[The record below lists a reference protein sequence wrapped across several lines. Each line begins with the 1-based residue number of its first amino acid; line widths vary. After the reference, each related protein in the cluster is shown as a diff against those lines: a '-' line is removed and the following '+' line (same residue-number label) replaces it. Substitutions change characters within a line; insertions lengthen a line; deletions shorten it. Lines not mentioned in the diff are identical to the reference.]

1 MFLWSAIAH
10 LIALTSPG
18 PDTAIVIRQV
28 SLYGRIEGFKT
39 ALGIG
44 IGIYLHCLL
53 AINGISLIIVSND
66 LYKFIISIVGGIYIF
81 YLGVNMFISKSVAS
95 VANEDSEIGTK
106 RNNSLLAGLITNLF
120 NVKAFLFFVS
130 LFTILIEDLN
140 NIYFY
145 VFPIY
150 FALTSSLWF
159 IFLSYIIT
167 ASEHKTFNAYS
178 NKYLSSIMSLI
189 LCFIALFIIFRS
201 LYEYF

>member
-18 PDTAIVIRQV
+18 PDTAIIIRQV
-28 SLYGRIEGFKT
+28 SLYGRFEGFKT
-39 ALGIG
+39 AIGIG

-66 LYKFIISIVGGIYIF
+66 LYKFIISIVGSTYIL
-81 YLGVNMFISKSVAS
+81 YLGINMLISKSK
-95 VANEDSEIGTK
+95 NIPQNDSK
-106 RNNSLLAGLITNLF
+106 PLPNNSLIIGLITNVF

-130 LFTILIEDLN
+130 LFTILIDNLT

-145 VFPIY
+145 VLPVY
-150 FALTSSLWF
+150 FAFVSSLWF
-159 IFLSYIIT
+159 IFLSYIFT
-167 ASEHKTFNAYS
+167 VSKNKTFNVYS

-189 LCFIALFIIFRS
+189 LCFIGLLILFRAI
-201 LYEYF
+201 YEYF

>member
-18 PDTAIVIRQV
+18 PDTAIIIRQI

-39 ALGIG
+39 AIGIG

-66 LYKFIISIVGGIYIF
+66 LYKFIISIVGSTYIL
-81 YLGVNMFISKSVAS
+81 YLGINMLISKSK
-95 VANEDSEIGTK
+95 NIPQNDSK
-106 RNNSLLAGLITNLF
+106 PLPNNSLIIGLITNVF

-130 LFTILIEDLN
+130 LFTILIDNLTD
-140 NIYFY
+140 IYFY
-145 VFPIY
+145 VLPVY
-150 FALTSSLWF
+150 FALVSSLWF
-159 IFLSYIIT
+159 IFLSYIFT
-167 ASEHKTFNAYS
+167 VSKNKTFNVYS

-189 LCFIALFIIFRS
+189 LCFIGLLILFRAI
-201 LYEYF
+201 YEYF

>member
-39 ALGIG
+39 SLGIG

-66 LYKFIISIVGGIYIF
+66 LYKFIISIVGGLYIL
-81 YLGVNMFISKSVAS
+81 YLGVNMFISKSENS
-95 VANEDSEIGTK
+95 TNNESKVMPKSSIIIGF
-106 RNNSLLAGLITNLF
+106 ITNVF
-120 NVKAFLFFVS
+120 NIKAFLFFVS

-201 LYEYF
+201 IYEYF